1 MKPEWKTILPLLHD
15 THCHVKL
22 YPDPDGVREQ
32 IAIDCMQV
40 VHVTT
45 SPAEYVECAAAESS
59 TVALAPGLIPQD
71 IGELAPQ
78 LDHFCELIAVARFVG
93 EVGLDYVTEDER
105 ERQLQRRVFERIL
118 RCCEDCGDRILTIHS
133 RRAAA
138 DVMTMLD
145 GFGGTPILHWFS
157 GTQEQVHAAPENV
170 YFSINTAMIASRR
183 GRNLIMAMPRDRL
196 LLETD
201 GPFVQID
208 GRPARPHDLYLVVE
222 FFARQWNCSDM
233 AAAEQFSANF
243 AGLHGA
249 GA

>member
-1 MKPEWKTILPLLHD
+1 MKSEWKTILPLLHD
-15 THCHVKL
+15 THCHVNL

-45 SPAEYVECAAAESS
+45 SPAEYAECAAAENS

-78 LDHFCELIAVARFVG
+78 LDYFCELIAGARFVG
-93 EVGLDYVTEDER
+93 EVGLDYVTEDEG

-138 DVMTMLD
+138 DVITMLD

-157 GTQEQVHAAPENV
+157 GTQEHVHAAPENV
-170 YFSINTAMIASRR
+170 YFSINTAMIASRTTSRISGVSTNGSPRIRRASSRESVGSGSAYGTPNRLSSTTLPR
-183 GRNLIMAMPRDRL
+183 GSPRSQV
-196 LLETD
+196 
-201 GPFVQID
+201 P
-208 GRPARPHDLYLVVE
+208 
-222 FFARQWNCSDM
+222 
-233 AAAEQFSANF
+233 
-243 AGLHGA
+243 
-249 GA
+249 